1 VNDNGL
7 NDLHIT
13 EEKGSAKL
21 DRLRDDKTAGA
32 DDLLPRFLNSIK
44 NEIISLL
51 VMIFRKVLNEE
62 TVPTTK

>member
-1 VNDNGL
+1 MIYILRRKKVQL
-7 NDLHIT
+7 
-13 EEKGSAKL
+13 
-21 DRLRDDKTAGA
+21 RLIDDKAAEA

-62 TVPTTK
+62 TVPTIPSSQNKTEV